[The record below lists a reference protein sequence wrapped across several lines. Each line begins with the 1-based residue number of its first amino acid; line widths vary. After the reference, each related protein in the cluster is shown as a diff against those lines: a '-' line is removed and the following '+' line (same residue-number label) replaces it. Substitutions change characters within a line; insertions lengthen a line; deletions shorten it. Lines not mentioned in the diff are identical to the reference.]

1 MDNLDVQNEIYI
13 DMKLSYSRL
22 EEDTEIAKNQ
32 FKNLKYQLKEK
43 FEELRNQEEYIND
56 QEKDIQRLSFLIN
69 KQSVFLKTLKNLEK
83 ANQMILLNKI
93 EFDKINHENNISIF
107 SPKYDNE
114 ECDIENGVFN
124 LISDWELLRKNNENK
139 KSSVLS
145 LADEDVNFQDPTHH
159 EFYVFIK
166 RILLD
171 TIKLCDYQN
180 ELRVNLKRR
189 EGLTPYYFEIADNS
203 NTTLGFVEICFN
215 ATDEPSKA
223 AGHCFDFALQK
234 INTTG
239 DVSKKEQFIIC
250 MSTKDARVFFTKD
263 SKELAAASTIESPYL
278 STPSETTS
286 TNDNR
291 VLFSSDVVSYDS
303 PNDLFALLCTAIIKM
318 NICKHHSVKAR
329 LPSDN
334 SPSITNEKT
343 VQSITTSITTK
354 TTVTTSSK
362 NDSENSNK
370 KSKRNE
376 ETTPVVTPTQ
386 RRRVSSVFIN
396 QEDI

>member
-13 DMKLSYSRL
+13 NMKLSYSRL

-32 FKNLKYQLKEK
+32 K

-56 QEKDIQRLSFLIN
+56 QEKDVQRLSFLIN
-69 KQSVFLKTLKNLEK
+69 KQSVFLKTLINLEK

-93 EFDKINHENNISIF
+93 EFDTINHENNISKLFEIGGFNWEIFEKVF

-114 ECDIENGVFN
+114 ECNIEN
-124 LISDWELLRKNNENK
+124 
-139 KSSVLS
+139 
-145 LADEDVNFQDPTHH
+145 DPTRH

-180 ELRVNLKRR
+180 EVRVNLKRR

-203 NTTLGFVEICFN
+203 NTILGFVETCFN

-223 AGHCFDFALQK
+223 AGHCYDFALQK

-263 SKELAAASTIESPYL
+263 SKELAADKEESLYT

-286 TNDNR
+286 TNDIR
-291 VLFSSDVVSYDS
+291 VLFSSDVISYDS

-318 NICKHHSVKAR
+318 NICKHHS
-329 LPSDN
+329 
-334 SPSITNEKT
+334 T
-343 VQSITTSITTK
+343 ITTTT
-354 TTVTTSSK
+354 TTTTTTNTVTTSSK

-376 ETTPVVTPTQ
+376 ETAPVVTPAQ
-386 RRRVSSVFIN
+386 RRRVSVLIN